1 MPKSTKKNNKGSNE
15 NLYWLLGSLAAG
27 AALVLITDNNSGGL
41 EASGGEK
48 GDNSSPS
55 PTPAKPKT
63 PAQTVPTQPAPA
75 PAPVPAPAPSQSLD
89 NTRKEHAIIDS
100 FNGETIYENINEG
113 ILALWPWKDPIV
125 KLDNHTYI
133 GKLTGRK
140 FKIMAEVTG
149 VIEGTVRRYW
159 VDEKEVRLVTE
170 QQLSD
175 MLNYSNVRHMSPVE
189 TKTIDQHFKKF

>member
-15 NLYWLLGSLAAG
+15 NLYWLLGSLVAG
-27 AALVLITDNNSGGL
+27 TALVFITDNSGGL

-48 GDNSSPS
+48 EGNSSPS
-55 PTPAKPKT
+55 PTPAQPKT

-75 PAPVPAPAPSQSLD
+75 PAPVPVPAPSQSLD

-113 ILALWPWKDPIV
+113 LLAVFPWKDAIV

-140 FKIMAEVTG
+140 YKIMAEVTG
-149 VIEGTVRRYW
+149 IIEGSQRRYW
-159 VDEKEVRLVTE
+159 VDEKEIRLVTE